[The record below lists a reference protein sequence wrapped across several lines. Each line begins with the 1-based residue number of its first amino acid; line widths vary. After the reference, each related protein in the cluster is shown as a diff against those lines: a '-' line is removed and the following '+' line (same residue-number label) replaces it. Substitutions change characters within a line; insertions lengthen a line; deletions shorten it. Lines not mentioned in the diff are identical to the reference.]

1 MKQLKYIKLFEAF
14 DSEKFSKTLAY
25 ITDKNEFLSKIKN
38 ICNIY
43 DYPYSQLNDDLFDYL
58 PFNKA
63 LKKADVIDDE
73 PCDATSI
80 GEFDDSGLDGEK
92 CESGKIKRKW
102 GARERIVSCPK
113 CNGTGVK
120 VKRPGN
126 VKMVKFWFTKDGELV
141 GTTAVDGINR
151 NISEMSNDIN
161 DYTIGDTIAKRK
173 LKSLPTGT
181 FVKLDYTFPNMPE
194 NDYWS
199 GRNYTDIICYI
210 INENRT
216 VYGIQNKV
224 NGSSP
229 WRYSNWNKINDYSI
243 ELTQDR
249 INNIK
254 MLIPN
259 NVNSD
264 PYNINVGVDV
274 SRSLVEINNRIDV
287 KELIKGA
294 HFALIL
300 DLTKL
305 KESGYKSVSKIKS
318 ERSDLKSGAISL
330 LSDEEIRNTNIKRYL
345 DKISK
350 DINITDDIKNISKF
364 VKRLLGFRS
373 ALYLLLVDSNVKKS
387 LSNVIGYYYRLLSNP
402 SEDYVRNIN
411 YYTDRALQRSGNNMS
426 SINKNL
432 RLIREDLLKTNNT
445 KELELLQKIDEI
457 SLLLFNKI
465 SNLDLETIE
474 DLEVTHQKLLS
485 VRNIFT
491 TNRYEI
497 GNISSFIDYLSY
509 DNHRIPLNQIKEY
522 WRIQDNIDSMLSEVD
537 RVKKIIEKI

>member
-14 DSEKFSKTLAY
+14 ESEKFSKTLAY
-25 ITDKNEFLSKIKN
+25 VTDKSEFLSKIKN

-80 GEFDDSGLDGEK
+80 GEFNDSGIDGEK

-102 GARERIVSCPK
+102 GARERVVSCPK

-120 VKRPGN
+120 VKRPGD

-151 NISEMSNDIN
+151 NISEKMSNDIN

-181 FVKLDYTFPNMPE
+181 FVKLDLS
-194 NDYWS
+194 DYWR
-199 GRNYTDIICYI
+199 GTTTDLICYV

-216 VYGIQNKV
+216 VYGIQNRV

-229 WRYSNWNKINDYSI
+229 WRYPNWNKINDYSI

-249 INNIK
+249 VNNVK

-259 NVNSD
+259 IVNSD
-264 PYNINVGVDV
+264 PYNINVGVDI
-274 SRSLVEINNRIDV
+274 SRYSSLQINTRIDV
-287 KELIKGA
+287 KDLIKGA

-300 DLTKL
+300 DLSKL
-305 KESGYKSVSKIKS
+305 KESGYKSVSKTKS
-318 ERSDLKSGAISL
+318 ERDDLKRGAVSL
-330 LSDEEIRNTNIKRYL
+330 LSDDEIRNTNIKRYL

-350 DINITDDIKNISKF
+350 DINITDDIKNIPKF

-373 ALYLLLVDSNVKKS
+373 ALYLLLVDSNVKGS
-387 LSNVIGYYYRLLSNP
+387 LSNVISYYYNLLSNP
-402 SEDYVRNIN
+402 SDASIDNVN
-411 YYTDRALQRSGNNMS
+411 YYTKRALERSGNNLTT
-426 SINKNL
+426 INNNL
-432 RLIREDLLKTNNT
+432 RDIRNELSDKNYGKEAELLKS
-445 KELELLQKIDEI
+445 LDEI
-457 SLLLFNKI
+457 SLLIYDRI
-465 SNLDLETIE
+465 SSLELETIE
-474 DLEVTHQKLLS
+474 DLEVVNQKLLS
-485 VRNIFT
+485 IRNIFT
-491 TNRYEI
+491 TSRYKI
-497 GNISSFIDYLSY
+497 SNISPFLDYLDQSNY
-509 DNHRIPLNQIKEY
+509 KRPFNQLVDY
-522 WRIQDNIDSMLSEVD
+522 YRIQDNIDEMISEVE
-537 RVKKIIEKI
+537 RVKKIIKKI

>member
-80 GEFDDSGLDGEK
+80 GEFGNSGLDGEK

-102 GARERIVSCPK
+102 GARERVVSCPK

-120 VKRPGN
+120 VKRPGD

-151 NISEMSNDIN
+151 NVSEKMSNDIN

-181 FVKLDYTFPNMPE
+181 FVKLDYNGW
-194 NDYWS
+194 Y
-199 GRNYTDIICYI
+199 GRNSDIICYI

-224 NGSSP
+224 NGNSP
-229 WRYSNWNKINDYSI
+229 WRYPNWNKINDYSI
-243 ELTQDR
+243 ELTQDSV
-249 INNIK
+249 NNIK

-274 SRSLVEINNRIDV
+274 SRYSSLEINTRIDV

-305 KESGYKSVSKIKS
+305 KKSGYKSVSKIKS

-350 DINITDDIKNISKF
+350 DINITDVQLRTIK
-364 VKRLLGFRS
+364 
-373 ALYLLLVDSNVKKS
+373 
-387 LSNVIGYYYRLLSNP
+387 
-402 SEDYVRNIN
+402 
-411 YYTDRALQRSGNNMS
+411 
-426 SINKNL
+426 
-432 RLIREDLLKTNNT
+432 
-445 KELELLQKIDEI
+445 
-457 SLLLFNKI
+457 LLFNKI

-474 DLEVTHQKLLS
+474 DLEVAHQKLLS
-485 VRNIFT
+485 VR
-491 TNRYEI
+491 
-497 GNISSFIDYLSY
+497 
-509 DNHRIPLNQIKEY
+509 NQIKEY
-522 WRIQDNIDSMLSEVD
+522 WRIQDNIDKILSEVD

>member
-1 MKQLKYIKLFEAF
+1 MKELKYIKLFEAF

-80 GEFDDSGLDGEK
+80 GEFDDSGLDDEK
-92 CESGKIKRKW
+92 CKSGKIKRKW
-102 GARERIVSCPK
+102 GARERVVSCPK

-120 VKRPGN
+120 VKRPGD

-151 NISEMSNDIN
+151 NVSEKMSNDIN

-181 FVKLDYTFPNMPE
+181 FVKLDY

-199 GRNYTDIICYI
+199 GRNSTDIICYI

-229 WRYSNWNKINDYSI
+229 WRYPNWNKINDYSI

-249 INNIK
+249 VNNIK

-264 PYNINVGVDV
+264 PYNINVGVDI
-274 SRSLVEINNRIDV
+274 SGYSSPQINTRIDV

-330 LSDEEIRNTNIKRYL
+330 LSDEEIRNANIKRYL

-373 ALYLLLVDSNVKKS
+373 ALYLLLVDSNVKDS
-387 LSNVIGYYYRLLSNP
+387 LSNVISYYYHLLSNP
-402 SEDYVRNIN
+402 SEESVSNVN
-411 YYTDRALQRSGNNMS
+411 YYTKRALERSGNNLTT
-426 SINKNL
+426 INNNL
-432 RLIREDLLKTNNT
+432 RDIRNELSDKNYSKEAELLKS
-445 KELELLQKIDEI
+445 LDEI
-457 SLLLFNKI
+457 SLLIYDRI
-465 SNLDLETIE
+465 SSLELETIE
-474 DLEVTHQKLLS
+474 DLEVVHQKLLS
-485 VRNIFT
+485 IRNIFT
-491 TNRYEI
+491 TSRYKI
-497 GNISSFIDYLSY
+497 SNISSFLDYLLWSNY
-509 DNHRIPLNQIKEY
+509 KRSFNQLVDHY
-522 WRIQDNIDSMLSEVD
+522 RIQDNIDSMLSEVD

>member
-1 MKQLKYIKLFEAF
+1 MKELKYIKLFEAF

-102 GARERIVSCPK
+102 GERERVVSCPK
-113 CNGTGVK
+113 CNGTGIK
-120 VKRPGN
+120 VKRPGDI
-126 VKMVKFWFTKDGELV
+126 KMVKFWFTKDGELV

-151 NISEMSNDIN
+151 NISEKMSNDIN

-181 FVKLDYTFPNMPE
+181 FVKLDYNGW
-194 NDYWS
+194 Y
-199 GRNYTDIICYI
+199 GRNSDIICYI

-243 ELTQDR
+243 ELTQDSV
-249 INNIK
+249 NNIK

-274 SRSLVEINNRIDV
+274 SRYSSLEINTRIDV

-305 KESGYKSVSKIKS
+305 KKSGYKSVSKIKS

-373 ALYLLLVDSNVKKS
+373 ALYLLLVDSNVKES
-387 LSNVIGYYYRLLSNP
+387 LSNVIGYYYHLLSNP
-402 SEDYVRNIN
+402 SEESVSNVN
-411 YYTDRALQRSGNNMS
+411 YYTKRALERSGNNLTY
-426 SINKNL
+426 INNNL
-432 RLIREDLLKTNNT
+432 RDIRNELSDKNYSKEAELLKS
-445 KELELLQKIDEI
+445 LDEI
-457 SLLLFNKI
+457 SLLIYDRI
-465 SNLDLETIE
+465 SSLELETIE
-474 DLEVTHQKLLS
+474 DLEVVHQKLLS
-485 VRNIFT
+485 IRNIFT
-491 TNRYEI
+491 TSRYKI
-497 GNISSFIDYLSY
+497 SNISSFLDYLDQSNY
-509 DNHRIPLNQIKEY
+509 KRPFNQLVDHY
-522 WRIQDNIDSMLSEVD
+522 RVQDNIDSMLSEVD